1 MTSRRLEY
9 HYLKLHRR
17 YVGDGVETTL
27 QELAELLS
35 CTRRHVRSLL
45 GQMEVL
51 GWIQWHSRSGRGY
64 RSTLRCLYA
73 PDLLLRQRVEQ
84 LLAQGHVEQ
93 AVLLMEA
100 DPQLLTPLL
109 LKQLGKSQQQ
119 EQQILRVPY
128 YRPMPNLNPC
138 LPLRRSEAHLV
149 RQIFNGLTRINEEN
163 GEVESDLAHHWQQ
176 IDERQWLFYLRP
188 AVRFHDGR
196 LLDTADVLATL
207 QRLQQHPL
215 FCHLQRV
222 WAVNARTIGIELTRV
237 DGRLPWL
244 LADVMAMVLPADHG
258 QRTDFASRPVG
269 TGPYRV
275 VENNA
280 YHLRLRAFDDYFALR
295 ALLDEVDI
303 WMMPM
308 LAEQLELGE
317 RQVCGLEIQNDP
329 SARQPAIVPE
339 PDSSLPVAEMVL
351 EQGGYFLLCD
361 SRSAWWQ
368 SPSARRWLQTVL
380 NPYRLMSQVPLA
392 IRRYWAPA
400 ASLLPQWL
408 HQQATGESQAPSVL
422 VSAAATVVKLAY
434 YEQQPEYRML
444 ADEMRLLLA
453 EQGVTVELL
462 ELDYASWQRGE
473 VMADLWLG
481 SVNFAA
487 PGEWSLGC
495 WLLGSPLLR
504 RSICGGDEQ
513 QLNLWQQQWQG
524 EQLSS
529 EQLMGQVIALGWLQP
544 LFHHWLRLQGPAQAR
559 GIRLNNLGWFDFKS
573 AWLTPTTTST
583 RSPAS

>member
-207 QRLQQHPL
+207 KRLQQHPL

-222 WAVNARTIGIELTRV
+222 WAVNARTIGIELTRA

-308 LAEQLELGE
+308 LA
-317 RQVCGLEIQNDP
+317 
-329 SARQPAIVPE
+329 
-339 PDSSLPVAEMVL
+339 
-351 EQGGYFLLCD
+351 
-361 SRSAWWQ
+361 
-368 SPSARRWLQTVL
+368 
-380 NPYRLMSQVPLA
+380 
-392 IRRYWAPA
+392 
-400 ASLLPQWL
+400 
-408 HQQATGESQAPSVL
+408 
-422 VSAAATVVKLAY
+422 
-434 YEQQPEYRML
+434 
-444 ADEMRLLLA
+444 DEMRLLLA

-513 QLNLWQQQWQG
+513 QLTLWHQQWQG

-529 EQLMGQVIALGWLQP
+529 EQLTGQVISLGWLQP

-573 AWLTPTTTST
+573 AWLTPTMTPT
-583 RSPAS
+583 RSPVS